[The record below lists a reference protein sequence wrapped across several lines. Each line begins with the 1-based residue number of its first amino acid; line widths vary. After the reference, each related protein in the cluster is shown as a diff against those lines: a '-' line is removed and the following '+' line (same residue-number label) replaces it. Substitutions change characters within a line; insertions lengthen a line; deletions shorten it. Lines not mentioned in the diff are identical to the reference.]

1 MANNYDRILKENS
14 DFLIPIIAK
23 WFHVNLNR
31 VEPLKDKM
39 QRTLEREADFCVKV
53 LEDNPD
59 DEHIFHV
66 EFQTSPD
73 YSAYRGL
80 FYRSFLS
87 YNYNLPVRQVVVY
100 VGKEPHR
107 IQTSLEEPNLSYR
120 LEIVDF
126 RSRSYREFLYK
137 DTPEEIIMAI
147 LCNLKGE
154 DPEKIIIEILERIRN
169 FELDRAGKCSVQ
181 LQFLSNL
188 RDLQSLVTKNI
199 KKMPLNIDLSKD
211 PFFVEM
217 WELAEKSANEYV
229 NAKYEAEYA
238 AKYKAEL
245 AAKQAEL
252 AAKQAELAAKQAE
265 LAAKYQIEITAKKA
279 EINAYANS
287 QIKSIENML
296 KLGRFSAKEVA
307 DLLVVPLAFVL
318 EVQEKMNG
326 AASNKTTK
334 SRKK

>member
-1 MANNYDRILKENS
+1 MANDYDRILKENS

-23 WFHVNLNR
+23 WFHVNLDR

-53 LEDNPD
+53 LEDNPE

-100 VGKEPHR
+100 VGNEPHR

-147 LCNLKGE
+147 LCNLEGE

-169 FELDRAGKCSVQ
+169 FELDRVGKCSVQ

-229 NAKYEAEYA
+229 NAKYA

-245 AAKQAEL
+245 ALQQSELAAKKAEL
-252 AAKQAELAAKQAE
+252 AAKKAE
-265 LAAKYQIEITAKKA
+265 IDAKKA
-279 EINAYANS
+279 EIDAYANS

-318 EVQEKMNG
+318 EVQEKMSG
-326 AASNKTTK
+326 AASKKTTK
-334 SRKK
+334 SPKK

>member
-1 MANNYDRILKENS
+1 
-14 DFLIPIIAK
+14 
-23 WFHVNLNR
+23 
-31 VEPLKDKM
+31 
-39 QRTLEREADFCVKV
+39 
-53 LEDNPD
+53 
-59 DEHIFHV
+59 
-66 EFQTSPD
+66 
-73 YSAYRGL
+73 
-80 FYRSFLS
+80 
-87 YNYNLPVRQVVVY
+87 
-100 VGKEPHR
+100 
-107 IQTSLEEPNLSYR
+107 
-120 LEIVDF
+120 
-126 RSRSYREFLYK
+126 
-137 DTPEEIIMAI
+137 MAI
-147 LCNLKGE
+147 LCNLEGE
-154 DPEKIIIEILERIRN
+154 NPEKIIIEILERIRN

-229 NAKYEAEYA
+229 NAKY
-238 AKYKAEL
+238 KAEL

-252 AAKQAELAAKQAE
+252 AARQAELAARQAELVARQAE
-265 LAAKYQIEITAKKA
+265 LA
-279 EINAYANS
+279 AYANS

-318 EVQEKMNG
+318 EVQEKMSG
-326 AASNKTTK
+326 ATSTKTTK